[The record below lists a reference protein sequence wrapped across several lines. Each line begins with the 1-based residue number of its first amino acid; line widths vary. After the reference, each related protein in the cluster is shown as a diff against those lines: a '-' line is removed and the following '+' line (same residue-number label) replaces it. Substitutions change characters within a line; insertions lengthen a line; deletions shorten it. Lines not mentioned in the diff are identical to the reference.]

1 MLIYFDESYD
11 QNNTYLLFGA
21 LFNPHPKFLH
31 RKIKQLKHAHN
42 FRNPDGSWIEI
53 KYNTCF
59 SEERFAIYKE
69 VLNAFFDST
78 SWFRCLVV
86 KQSELDLSFFGK
98 QHEEEAMK
106 RARAYKKFA
115 EMLIAFNVQDTV
127 QNVLLT
133 DNMTRCKGDEFLERM
148 KEIFC
153 VQEFAHSQGKH
164 TTTLKEIKEVDSSLE
179 QYQVIQVCDL
189 LLGCVLNDLIPAT
202 NPWKNEIRKYLK
214 TSLGIDSFSSSFW
227 GKFKKH
233 ELEVSYPKMNVWHW
247 KPKKI

>member
-31 RKIKQLKHAHN
+31 RKMLGIKRANN
-42 FRNPDGSWIEI
+42 FRNSDGSWTEV
-53 KYNTCF
+53 KYNTCY
-59 SEERFAIYKE
+59 SQERFLIYKE
-69 VLNAFFDST
+69 ILNAFFDST

-98 QHEEEAMK
+98 PHEGESIK

-115 EMLIAFNVQDTV
+115 EMLISFNVKDTV

-133 DNMTRCKGDEFLERM
+133 DNMSRCEGDKFVECM

-153 VQEFAHSQGKH
+153 VPAFAESRGKY

-189 LLGCVLNDLIPAT
+189 LLGCVLNDLIPAK
-202 NPWKNEIRKYLK
+202 NSWKNEIRKYLK
-214 TSLGIDSFSSSFW
+214 SNLEIDSFSSSFW
-227 GKFKKH
+227 RKFKKTD
-233 ELEVSYPKMNVWHW
+233 LEISYPKMNIWHW
-247 KPKKI
+247 KPRKA